1 MYVWFHCPDRTIE
14 LIGCSVCITMEMT
27 IKQRKTESVKRD
39 FRELS
44 DLLKILL
51 DSARK
56 LPPGPARYAALKQ
69 IGKFQVRLSA
79 LMRRE

>member
-1 MYVWFHCPDRTIE
+1 MN
-14 LIGCSVCITMEMT
+14 
-27 IKQRKTESVKRD
+27 QRKAETVNRD
-39 FRELS
+39 LKELS
-44 DLLKILL
+44 GLLKTLL

-79 LMRRE
+79 LMRRQ